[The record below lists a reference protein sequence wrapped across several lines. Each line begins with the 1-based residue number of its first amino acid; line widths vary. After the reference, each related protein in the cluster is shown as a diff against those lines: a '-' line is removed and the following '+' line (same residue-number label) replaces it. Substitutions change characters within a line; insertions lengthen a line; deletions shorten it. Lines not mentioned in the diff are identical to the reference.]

1 MRPRALPVIAALG
14 LLCAGAVPALA
25 QPENRGQRR
34 PREEAFRMIEAY
46 LVSNLQEAL
55 ALNDDQFTR
64 VLPLIKRLQRDR
76 REAGQRR
83 IKALQ
88 ELNRTMQAGGATEG
102 QVADLL
108 REVKAAEAEGP
119 ALVRRDMDAV
129 DAVLTPLQQA
139 KYRLLEVEVER
150 KLRGLMAEMRNGRGR
165 RGQEMPEN

>member
-1 MRPRALPVIAALG
+1 MTRGSAVAAL
-14 LLCAGAVPALA
+14 LLCGTLAAPAAA
-25 QPENRGQRR
+25 QNGDERPRR

-55 ALNDDQFTR
+55 ALSDDQFTR
-64 VLPLIKRLQRDR
+64 VLPMIKRLQRDR

-108 REVKAAEAEGP
+108 HEVKAAEIEGP
-119 ALVRRDMDAV
+119 ALVRRDMDAI
-129 DAVLTPLQQA
+129 DGVLTPLQQA

-150 KLRGLMAEMRNGRGR
+150 ELRGLMSEMRNKARGR
-165 RGQEMPEN
+165 RGQESPEQ

>member
-1 MRPRALPVIAALG
+1 MRRAAAVAALLACG
-14 LLCAGAVPALA
+14 AAAVPALA
-25 QPENRGQRR
+25 QNAEGRPAR

-46 LVSNLQEAL
+46 LVSNLQDAL
-55 ALNDDQFTR
+55 ALSDDQFGR

-83 IKALQ
+83 MKALQ

-108 REVKAAEAEGP
+108 REVKEAEVEGP
-119 ALVRRDMDAV
+119 ALVRRDMDAI
-129 DAVLTPLQQA
+129 DAVLSPLQQA

-150 KLRGLMAEMRNGRGR
+150 KLRGLMSQMRNNARGR
-165 RGQEMPEN
+165 RGQESPEN

>member
-1 MRPRALPVIAALG
+1 MRRALAAAAL
-14 LLCAGAVPALA
+14 LLCSAAAVPALA
-25 QPENRGQRR
+25 QNPDGRPRR

-55 ALNDDQFTR
+55 ALSDDQFAR

-108 REVKAAEAEGP
+108 REVKAAEVEGP
-119 ALVRRDMDAV
+119 ALVRRDMDAI

-139 KYRLLEVEVER
+139 KYRLREVEVER
-150 KLRGLMAEMRNGRGR
+150 KLRALMSEMRNNARGR
-165 RGQEMPEN
+165 RGQESPEN